1 MEAAMPRIRSTPVAP
16 TRSVLLLAFAIAGPT
31 AVAADDWPAFR
42 GPAQTGAVA
51 APGLFEGGAV
61 GLEVAWR
68 RPYGSGY
75 SGIAVRDG
83 VAYTLFSD
91 PAFSGPS
98 ASDGG
103 ADLLVAVDAASGAE
117 RWRLRLGPFS
127 RGHDGSQDGPLATP
141 AVDRERVYTATTGG
155 RLVAVERESGREAWS
170 VDLVAEAGIEVPL
183 YGYASTPL
191 LVADTVVVATPGSK
205 RGALAAFDRRDGGF
219 RWSATS
225 GGVEYQSPALAEL
238 AGREQILFWTADRA
252 YGLTPDGTVLW
263 EVEYGPHSEATP
275 LAIAPDRFLLYG
287 PRSSAMYRLEA
298 GDDGLVARQLWES
311 RRLKGGNLSLPV
323 YHDGHLYGFDRAFL
337 TCIDAETG
345 EARWKSRPP
354 GGSGL
359 ILVEDRLAVHDGDG
373 EMVIVRASPEGY
385 QEEARLPAT
394 ARPSETWPAFADGLL
409 FVRDKTELAAVRI
422 TDRPVQ
428 AASAEPEAPAILPG
442 TLLDR
447 LARQVAEAPDKRL
460 VVDHFFRSQQRFPI
474 REGDVV
480 HFVYRGPA
488 SDVALLGG
496 MLDQGEEL
504 PLERLE
510 GTDLFVRSL
519 RADAAVRLEYRFR
532 VDFDQL
538 VPDPLNPRRVPW
550 YGGSVSEAL
559 PEEWRDPDFLA
570 PWEGPRGSLDS
581 FEHRSAALGEGREI
595 RVWLPAGFE
604 RERAASHRVVL
615 VLEGPQWIE
624 QGALPNT
631 LDHLNGGGR
640 IAPAIAVFVPL
651 TAQLSFLEADGSG
664 SPALVAMLADELLPA
679 LRERYGLAATRSE
692 VAILASSF
700 AGGATL
706 LAALTRPEV
715 FGTGI
720 LLSYNGTFGL
730 VDELGAL
737 LDGERVGGE
746 APPRFHLAWN
756 RHEWRDTNRGNDGRR
771 EATAL
776 ARRLRERGYT
786 VTGGERADSAG
797 WGSWRTMAGDAL
809 VSLLAAGP

>member
-1 MEAAMPRIRSTPVAP
+1 MPQACIPGPAGDVHTPGPFDHGGSHAENPLRARRADSAP
-16 TRSVLLLAFAIAGPT
+16 SCCLAFALAGPT
-31 AVAADDWPAFR
+31 AVAADDWPGFR

-51 APGLFEGGAV
+51 APGLFEAAQSGSS
-61 GLEVAWR
+61 VAWR

-91 PAFSGPS
+91 PAFSGP
-98 ASDGG
+98 AAENGG

-538 VPDPLNPRRVPW
+538 APDPLNPRRVPW

-559 PEEWRDPDFLA
+559 PEEWRDPRLPGALGRPARIARQLRAQERGARGGTRDPGLA
-570 PWEGPRGSLDS
+570 AGRLRTRARRVASRGAGAGRSAVDRAGGAPQHARPPERRRTHRPGDRGVRAPHRPALLPRG
-581 FEHRSAALGEGREI
+581 RRIGQPG
-595 RVWLPAGFE
+595 AGGDA
-604 RERAASHRVVL
+604 RGRAASRAAR
-615 VLEGPQWIE
+615 
-624 QGALPNT
+624 ALR
-631 LDHLNGGGR
+631 LGGH
-640 IAPAIAVFVPL
+640 AVG
-651 TAQLSFLEADGSG
+651 GSRSSLRR
-664 SPALVAMLADELLPA
+664 SPA
-679 LRERYGLAATRSE
+679 
-692 VAILASSF
+692 
-700 AGGATL
+700 
-706 LAALTRPEV
+706 
-715 FGTGI
+715 
-720 LLSYNGTFGL
+720 
-730 VDELGAL
+730 
-737 LDGERVGGE
+737 
-746 APPRFHLAWN
+746 
-756 RHEWRDTNRGNDGRR
+756 GRR
-771 EATAL
+771 CWP
-776 ARRLRERGYT
+776 R
-786 VTGGERADSAG
+786 
-797 WGSWRTMAGDAL
+797 
-809 VSLLAAGP
+809 